1 MVPSRLHMSG
11 RFSRGVDNFR
21 DNDLG
26 DAIRF
31 CMARRLIVLKIDAY
45 LARNRLSGGLRRLL
59 PEVGVHSPG
68 EGGDGDDQAAQRDWI
83 GVLVGPSVRLPRVKC
98 GIDGSRKARA
108 VVRVQALRSRTRD
121 DSDWVGH
128 SLSPFPLRVL
138 GRSVVIA
145 RFGEHLEEL
154 ECQGYAWPVT
164 QVSHDKPIDPRGMGG
179 SCRLRGD
186 IWGRMTAAS
195 RSRRLGAR
203 RSLQHL
209 GEASKPDPVAEA
221 GA

>member
-83 GVLVGPSVRLPRVKC
+83 GVLVGPQCHLDERVRAC
-98 GIDGSRKARA
+98 GLAAAGPQQEAS
-108 VVRVQALRSRTRD
+108 
-121 DSDWVGH
+121 
-128 SLSPFPLRVL
+128 F
-138 GRSVVIA
+138 
-145 RFGEHLEEL
+145 
-154 ECQGYAWPVT
+154 GYAV
-164 QVSHDKPIDPRGMGG
+164 
-179 SCRLRGD
+179 
-186 IWGRMTAAS
+186 
-195 RSRRLGAR
+195 
-203 RSLQHL
+203 
-209 GEASKPDPVAEA
+209 
-221 GA
+221 